1 MYPLIYVATLKWFCF
16 LWLKLHVVAALL
28 FKHKRAIPMPEVYN
42 NKLFHD
48 GQ

>member
-1 MYPLIYVATLKWFCF
+1 MVCF

-28 FKHKRAIPMPEVYN
+28 FKHKRAISMQEVY